1 MEVKASKLSGSGV
14 FKEHKCERTWPITNF
29 DGTSSLYLEYIRQS
43 KTWSNLWTL
52 YKVGLKYKLD
62 E

>member
-1 MEVKASKLSGSGV
+1 MEVRASKLSGSGV

-43 KTWSNLWTL
+43 KT
-52 YKVGLKYKLD
+52 
-62 E
+62 